1 MDKKLKLCILGDG
14 YVGKSSIK
22 LRYFS
27 NKFKENTIP
36 TILDSIESKKKYKD
50 KIIDLIV
57 YDTSGQE
64 EYEVVAYN
72 NISKCNYFIL
82 VFAINSRNSLDHL
95 YIILDE
101 ITRIKKSSFYE
112 IYLVGNKSDLNSQR
126 EISLVELERISKK
139 WNCTYIE
146 TSAKY
151 DVNID
156 ELFNKIFESFINKT
170 DIIIEKKRKKF
181 CSLL

>member
-1 MDKKLKLCILGDG
+1 MDEKLKLCILGDG
-14 YVGKSSIK
+14 NVGKSSIK

-36 TILDSIESKKKYKD
+36 TILSSIESKKEYKE
-50 KIIDLIV
+50 KVIDLIV

-64 EYEVVAYN
+64 EYKVVANN
-72 NISKCNYFIL
+72 NISRCNYFML
-82 VFAINSRNSLDHL
+82 VFAINSRNSMVEL

-101 ITRIKKSSFYE
+101 IIRIKKSSSYE
-112 IYLVGNKSDLNSQR
+112 IFLVGNKSDLSNER

-139 WNCTYIE
+139 WNCKYIE

-151 DVNID
+151 DINIK
-156 ELFNKIFESFINKT
+156 ELFNEIFDSFINKT
-170 DIIIEKKRKKF
+170 VIKIQKKKKKF